1 MSNKVKSPLMK
12 KAPTYSLRASIISIL
27 IGLLTGAVVILI
39 VGAFN
44 PLISLKGAW
53 DGIRLV
59 LFGVLSTGRDAAGAL
74 TFGFNPTN
82 IGNMLFRATPL
93 ILTGVSVAV
102 AFKTGLFNIGAPGQY
117 LAGTTA
123 SLFLALSIPSSSVPA
138 WLIWFIA
145 FLGGVLAGALWG
157 AIPGLLKATLNINE
171 VIACI
176 MTNWIAASLV
186 TWLFDISNLKNIVEG
201 NKTGYVY
208 KTTYNGVATSKM
220 GLDKLF
226 PGSQV
231 NGGIIIAIIMAI
243 LVYIMLEKTTFGYE
257 LKACGANRHAARYAG
272 IHDRRNI
279 VCSMAIAGAM
289 AGAAGALY
297 YLSGNTEFF
306 WTTYQSL
313 PSEGFDGIAVAL
325 LAVNNPIGVIF
336 TGIFMSLLSIAG
348 LQLTNLTAYNE
359 YITDVIIAVIV
370 YLSAFSLV
378 IKLWISRR
386 KKEGKSILPWKKKQ
400 PEGAGLLP
408 DAQPAEEAA
417 AAAELAESRR
427 RLWRKPRLLLTLI
440 YAIPLMVV
448 ALAGIFAER
457 SGIINLALEGI
468 MIFGAFIGVLFVRM
482 MQAMGWFEAAKAADN
497 WVALQGYL
505 LLAMLV
511 AAILGAVFSLLLAF
525 AAINLRADQTIG
537 GTALNMLAPALVL
550 FLVRLIAKQN
560 QLLLLKGDSASWFM
574 IKKTMLG
581 FDRTAE
587 LNFFQETFLNK
598 VYLSNYVCV
607 LVFIILAIIL
617 YKTRFGLRLRACG
630 ENPQAADS
638 LGINVYKMRYAGT
651 TISGALAGMGGFV
664 YAVTTANCSANGD
677 VAGFGFLALAVMIFG
692 NWKPLNVAGG
702 ALLFGLFKCIAACY
716 STLDINGDGIYALTE
731 LGLNANFYRLLPY
744 VITLVVL
751 AFTSKSSRA
760 PKAEGIPYDKGQR

>member
-186 TWLFDISNLKNIVEG
+186 TWLFDISNLKNMVEG

-279 VCSMAIAGAM
+279 VCSMSQRLITERYHGDESKKDIQEKDTE
-289 AGAAGALY
+289 
-297 YLSGNTEFF
+297 YL
-306 WTTYQSL
+306 
-313 PSEGFDGIAVAL
+313 AR
-325 LAVNNPIGVIF
+325 
-336 TGIFMSLLSIAG
+336 
-348 LQLTNLTAYNE
+348 
-359 YITDVIIAVIV
+359 
-370 YLSAFSLV
+370 
-378 IKLWISRR
+378 SR
-386 KKEGKSILPWKKKQ
+386 
-400 PEGAGLLP
+400 
-408 DAQPAEEAA
+408 
-417 AAAELAESRR
+417 AAAEYCARTLGWHRIECTAADANGAKTMRSVEDINAEILAE
-427 RLWRKPRLLLTLI
+427 
-440 YAIPLMVV
+440 
-448 ALAGIFAER
+448 LAGI
-457 SGIINLALEGI
+457 L
-468 MIFGAFIGVLFVRM
+468 
-482 MQAMGWFEAAKAADN
+482 
-497 WVALQGYL
+497 
-505 LLAMLV
+505 
-511 AAILGAVFSLLLAF
+511 
-525 AAINLRADQTIG
+525 
-537 GTALNMLAPALVL
+537 
-550 FLVRLIAKQN
+550 
-560 QLLLLKGDSASWFM
+560 
-574 IKKTMLG
+574 
-581 FDRTAE
+581 
-587 LNFFQETFLNK
+587 
-598 VYLSNYVCV
+598 
-607 LVFIILAIIL
+607 
-617 YKTRFGLRLRACG
+617 
-630 ENPQAADS
+630 
-638 LGINVYKMRYAGT
+638 
-651 TISGALAGMGGFV
+651 
-664 YAVTTANCSANGD
+664 
-677 VAGFGFLALAVMIFG
+677 
-692 NWKPLNVAGG
+692 
-702 ALLFGLFKCIAACY
+702 
-716 STLDINGDGIYALTE
+716 
-731 LGLNANFYRLLPY
+731 
-744 VITLVVL
+744 
-751 AFTSKSSRA
+751 
-760 PKAEGIPYDKGQR
+760 